1 VKNKTTGFEKTPI
14 GYIPTADY
22 FAGLGLE
29 IKNIDEI
36 LSVDASGYLKELEE
50 VKPFLESFGDK
61 MPEVLWKEFY
71 DLRARLENSL
81 R

>member
-1 VKNKTTGFEKTPI
+1 MNVPSFPFLNQLTLNIFGGFSS
-14 GYIPTADY
+14 
-22 FAGLGLE
+22 F
-29 IKNIDEI
+29 
-36 LSVDASGYLKELEE
+36 DASGYLKELED

-61 MPEVLWKEFY
+61 MPGVLWKEFY

>member
-1 VKNKTTGFEKTPI
+1 MKKTPI

-22 FAGLGLE
+22 FAGHGLE
-29 IKNIDEI
+29 IKNINEI
-36 LSVDASGYLKELEE
+36 LSVDATGYLNELEE

-61 MPEVLWKEFY
+61 MPDVLWKEFY